1 MSVFLLQ
8 NNLEL
13 SMVSLLSILNKY
25 AEIENQQKPYLIKDG
40 VKIVL

>member
-13 SMVSLLSILNKY
+13 SMMSLLSILSSY
-25 AEIENQQKPYLIKDG
+25 SEIDNQQKPYLVKDG
-40 VKIVL
+40 IKIIL